1 MFRKWIRLTALF
13 LALCTALPFV
23 SAESV
28 QPEEKKHIKWVDF
41 SVPSDLMKKAIEI
54 DAQSH
59 ADSAKPRLN
68 WIELLA
74 YLGAKNGGDF
84 RKVKVSALEKLVS
97 RLEEGE
103 TMDELTE
110 KMKLY
115 GYYLEA
121 YTAVL
126 GGMVGTYSVQAEQDG
141 APVWEKKYGLRAFHP
156 IARGFDY
163 QHYDDFGTGRNYG
176 YRRKHLGH
184 DMMALTGTPV
194 ISVESGTVEELGWNQ
209 YGGWRI
215 GIRSFD
221 RKRYYYYAHM
231 RQNRPYA
238 EGLEKGQE
246 VLAGDVIG
254 YVGRTGY
261 SSKEN
266 TNNITQSHLHFGI
279 QLIFDE
285 SQKDGVNQIWVNPY
299 EITKLLMNHRSATT
313 RNPETKEHTR
323 TVPYQEPPP
332 EIPPPSENVLSEDPE
347 DAALRLPVI
356 MYHSVLNNPGKR
368 GKYTI
373 SPDDLDSDL
382 RWLKENGYHT
392 VKIDELI
399 AYAETGQEI
408 ASLREGLDGA
418 ASKPV
423 LLTFDDGHFNNAHY
437 AAPLL
442 QQYGFTGVLFV
453 VGEFIDKSEK
463 EGVQNPNF
471 SYVSRETLK
480 KLAEEGVF
488 EIESHSYHLH
498 HNKKGREGVKRAHG
512 GESDEHYFG
521 VLRKDFTQIGELIQE
536 VTGRAPRAFAYPLGA
551 MSKEAD
557 VVLRELGVKLTV
569 SCTLDVA
576 EVRPGEPD
584 SLYRL
589 NRLLRSANRPV
600 SSLLKK

>member
-1 MFRKWIRLTALF
+1 MKLIRFAAL
-13 LALCTALPFV
+13 LLVLCMTLPPV
-23 SAESV
+23 SAQE
-28 QPEEKKHIKWVDF
+28 EEKTYIKWVDF
-41 SVPSDLMKKAIEI
+41 TVPSSLMKAAIEY
-54 DAQSH
+54 DVQSH
-59 ADSAKPRLN
+59 ADSTKPQVS

-84 RKVKVSALEKLVS
+84 KKVKTATLQKLTA

-103 TMDELTE
+103 TMDMLTE
-110 KMKLY
+110 KLKMY

-121 YTAVL
+121 YTAAL
-126 GGMVGTYSVQAEQDG
+126 GGMVGEYSVQTEG
-141 APVWEKKYGLRAFHP
+141 KWENKYGLRAFHP
-156 IARGFDY
+156 IARGYDY

-184 DMMALTGTPV
+184 DMLALTGTPV
-194 ISVESGTVEELGWNQ
+194 IAVESGTVEELGWNQ

-221 RKRYYYYAHM
+221 RKRYYYYAHL

-246 VLAGDVIG
+246 VLSGDVIG

-266 TNNITQSHLHFGI
+266 TNNITQSHLHLGI

-285 SQKDGVNQIWVNPY
+285 SQKNGANQIWIDPY
-299 EITKLLMNHRSATT
+299 EITKLLMSHRCGTT

-323 TVPYQEPPP
+323 TIAYKEPPP
-332 EIPPPSENVLSEDPE
+332 EVPTDTRNAVSEEPE
-347 DAALRLPVI
+347 QTMRLPVI

-373 SPDDLDSDL
+373 SPDDLETDL
-382 RWLKENGYHT
+382 QWLKENGYRT
-392 VKIDELI
+392 VTIDELI
-399 AYAETGQEI
+399 AFAEDGREI
-408 ASLREGLDGA
+408 ESLREGLDGA
-418 ASKPV
+418 FAKPV

-437 AAPLL
+437 VSPLL
-442 QQYGFTGVLFV
+442 KEFGNTAVLFV
-453 VGEFIDKSEK
+453 VGEFIDKSES

-480 KLAEEGVF
+480 KLVEEGLW
-488 EIESHSYHLH
+488 EIESHSYNLH
-498 HNKKGREGVKRAHG
+498 HNRKREGVKRAHG
-512 GESDEHYFG
+512 GESDEHYYG
-521 VLRKDFTQIGELIQE
+521 VLREDFTKIGELIKE

-557 VVLRELGVKLTV
+557 DVLRELGVKLTF
-569 SCTLDVA
+569 SCSLDVA
-576 EVRPGEPD
+576 EVRPGEPE

-600 SSLLKK
+600 SSLLKE